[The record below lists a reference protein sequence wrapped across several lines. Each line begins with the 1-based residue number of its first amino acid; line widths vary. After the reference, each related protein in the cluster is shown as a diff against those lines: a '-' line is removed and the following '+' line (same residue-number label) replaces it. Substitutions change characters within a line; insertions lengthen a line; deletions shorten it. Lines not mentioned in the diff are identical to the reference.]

1 MSNTTTQPTETIKAV
16 RSKSSWEKLGVKFVQ
31 TECMEWS
38 FSGGLSEPHMAWRA
52 LYKKIIVAD
61 GGRSLD
67 QMLAWMSKRED
78 KIMDKINLWKQST
91 K

>member
-1 MSNTTTQPTETIKAV
+1 MQTTTTQSTETLKAV

-61 GGRSLD
+61 GGRSID
-67 QMLAWMSKRED
+67 QMLAWMSNRED
-78 KIMDKINLWKQST
+78 KIMAKIDSK

>member
-1 MSNTTTQPTETIKAV
+1 MSNTATQTTTETIKAV
-16 RSKSSWEKLGVKFVQ
+16 RDQSSWEKLGVKFVQ

-52 LYKKIIVAD
+52 LYKDEIVAD

-67 QMLAWMSKRED
+67 QMLAWMGKRED
-78 KIMDKINLWKQST
+78 KIIAKIDSK

>member
-1 MSNTTTQPTETIKAV
+1 MSNTTTQSTETLKAV

-38 FSGGLSEPHMAWRA
+38 FGGGLSEPHMAWRA
-52 LYKKIIVAD
+52 LYKDEIVAD

-67 QMLAWMSKRED
+67 QMLAWMGKRED
-78 KIMDKINLWKQST
+78 KIMAKIDSK